1 MQIIR
6 ITLRFVVANKSF
18 QRNIA
23 FYIKTEFNNIRQVA

>member
-1 MQIIR
+1 MQITR

-23 FYIKTEFNNIRQVA
+23 CTFLKKVEWILH